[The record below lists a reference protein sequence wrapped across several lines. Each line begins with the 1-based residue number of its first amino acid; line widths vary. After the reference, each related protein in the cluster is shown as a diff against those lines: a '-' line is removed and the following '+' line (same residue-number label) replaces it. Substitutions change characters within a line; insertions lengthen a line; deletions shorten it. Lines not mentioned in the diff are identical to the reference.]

1 MYKGPG
7 SHFRDFFFFCSECRK
22 DNQTCFHCVLISVE
36 MFKSISS
43 QRRDTD
49 IYWKPTLFY
58 FSGACLFSSKT
69 SRTVNKCRAQSQT
82 CMVSIKWKNRRF
94 WNRLMA
100 LILMATITNTFQYIK
115 SIFNTLNVLFFA
127 FKDMHDINNFKL

>member
-1 MYKGPG
+1 MFFI
-7 SHFRDFFFFCSECRK
+7 SFDFQTISQQQQLSKNCLVMFTCNHITKTHLCIKDLDPILETFFFCSECRK

-82 CMVSIKWKNRRF
+82 CMVSIK
-94 WNRLMA
+94 
-100 LILMATITNTFQYIK
+100 
-115 SIFNTLNVLFFA
+115 
-127 FKDMHDINNFKL
+127 